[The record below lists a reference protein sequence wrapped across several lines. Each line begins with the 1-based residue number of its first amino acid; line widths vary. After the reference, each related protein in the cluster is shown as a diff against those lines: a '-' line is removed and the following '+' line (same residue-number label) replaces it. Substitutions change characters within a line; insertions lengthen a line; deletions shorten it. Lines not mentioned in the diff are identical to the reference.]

1 MNKIDFTFD
10 GGYRGRWA
18 LSTELSLGL
27 FGAFL
32 LGISLAFEAFAFLA
46 HVAIV
51 IGAALGFLFP
61 TLSTLVDFRGGTHGD
76 SHPSLASEVERA
88 TRSHND
94 HPGS

>member
-32 LGISLAFEAFAFLA
+32 LGISLAFEALEFLA

-51 IGAALGFLFP
+51 IGTALEVANKGLAVFGGYAYR
-61 TLSTLVDFRGGTHGD
+61 VDVSAPGTGAVIRAGR
-76 SHPSLASEVERA
+76 LA
-88 TRSHND
+88 
-94 HPGS
+94 